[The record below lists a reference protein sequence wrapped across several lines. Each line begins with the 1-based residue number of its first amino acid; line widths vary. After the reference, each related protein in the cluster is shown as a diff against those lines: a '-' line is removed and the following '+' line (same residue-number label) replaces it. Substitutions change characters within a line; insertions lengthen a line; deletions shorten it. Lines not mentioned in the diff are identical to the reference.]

1 MFGLDTIT
9 ASFMT
14 AYDFQNCPAGL
25 DNIPTVHDMCPSNP
39 ITSAVFDGSIRGTVT
54 GPAKRRIVI
63 GRDRPPLVDK
73 SRDFNVLSTVSGLS
87 LTRLNHK
94 NTQIYS

>member
-1 MFGLDTIT
+1 M
-9 ASFMT
+9 S
-14 AYDFQNCPAGL
+14 AYDPQNCPAGL
-25 DNIPTVHDMCPSNP
+25 DNIPPIHDMCPSNP
-39 ITSAVFDGSIRGTVT
+39 ITSAVFDGFSRGAVT
-54 GPAKRRIVI
+54 GPAKRRTVI

-73 SRDFNVLSTVSGLS
+73 SPDFNVPSTVSGFN